1 MQALKPWKITKIGG
15 FLWSLQPVISKSV
28 LYRKC
33 TQASMAGIF
42 SWCLLRI
49 KTTFSKASSGTLIGD
64 TQAKYTPIEL
74 LIITRRKKKWL
85 KDALKGAQLVTES
98 QLCGWVKKFEKVLN
112 SIILEMRGNRCSKWE
127 YCSERESRIGES
139 EERISRFVFANHS
152 K

>member
-1 MQALKPWKITKIGG
+1 MQALKPWKITKIGS
-15 FLWSLQPVISKSV
+15 FLWSLQPVIFKSV
-28 LYRKC
+28 LYRRC

-42 SWCLLRI
+42 SWGLLRI

-74 LIITRRKKKWL
+74 LIITRRKKMVKRRPFC
-85 KDALKGAQLVTES
+85 AQLVTES

-112 SIILEMRGNRCSKWE
+112 SIILEMRGNRCPKWE

-139 EERISRFVFANHS
+139 EERISRFVSATQS